1 MNCINDAPMTM
12 FELDSMYPAIPAE
25 DDTSAIMLSS
35 VLFPTV
41 IHLTSAK
48 DVKEKTNV
56 IQAAAI
62 IGGINRGSHKF
73 LMRESLVRPWG
84 RSRNCSSSSGF
95 IEDNS
100 GSQNL
105 INNAMLNHA

>member
-1 MNCINDAPMTM
+1 MIWFTM
-12 FELDSMYPAIPAE
+12 KKVMITLIALGEI
-25 DDTSAIMLSS
+25 
-35 VLFPTV
+35 
-41 IHLTSAK
+41 

-56 IQAAAI
+56 IQAAAT

-100 GSQNL
+100 GSQNR